1 MGVRTDRHAELSPRT
16 VGLAVAAVVGGVGLG
31 TLIALT
37 SPLVALGVVA
47 GVGAALAI
55 LTSVEVGFAALILVA
70 TLLPF
75 AAIPVNVGF
84 YPTFLDG
91 ALGGLLI
98 VWFVR
103 AFSQPEERLEFGP
116 LGGLLLVFIALATV
130 SFVFGTQYS
139 QSKDTIRR
147 FGEIMLA
154 LVLYYVVINNIWT
167 RDLLRRLVA
176 LVIVGGGVAAI
187 MGIILDVL
195 PVVVT
200 ERLLGLL
207 TVVHYYPEGQGIIRY
222 INDDPDLPRRATATA
237 VDPNVLGGMLVLT
250 TALALSQLFSRRPVL
265 ARTWLVP
272 LTVAMLICMPLTFS
286 RGSWAG
292 LAAAALVMA
301 TVRYRRMWFFFALGG
316 LAVYAFVPQADM
328 FIGHLISG
336 AQFQDRA
343 AAMRLGEYKDAI
355 RLISEYPVFGIGFGA
370 APSIDLY
377 RGVSNVYL
385 LIAEQTGLVGLSAF
399 LLVIARF
406 LWYAFGCLGQVR
418 DVQLSGIILGLA
430 SGIAGALIAG
440 IFDHYFF
447 NLDFPH
453 TVALFWLFVGLTVV
467 AIRLDRQSLPAV
479 R

>member
-1 MGVRTDRHAELSPRT
+1 
-16 VGLAVAAVVGGVGLG
+16 
-31 TLIALT
+31 
-37 SPLVALGVVA
+37 
-47 GVGAALAI
+47 
-55 LTSVEVGFAALILVA
+55 
-70 TLLPF
+70 
-75 AAIPVNVGF
+75 
-84 YPTFLDG
+84 
-91 ALGGLLI
+91 
-98 VWFVR
+98 
-103 AFSQPEERLEFGP
+103 
-116 LGGLLLVFIALATV
+116 
-130 SFVFGTQYS
+130 
-139 QSKDTIRR
+139 
-147 FGEIMLA
+147 
-154 LVLYYVVINNIWT
+154 
-167 RDLLRRLVA
+167 
-176 LVIVGGGVAAI
+176 
-187 MGIILDVL
+187 
-195 PVVVT
+195 
-200 ERLLGLL
+200 
-207 TVVHYYPEGQGIIRY
+207 
-222 INDDPDLPRRATATA
+222 
-237 VDPNVLGGMLVLT
+237 
-250 TALALSQLFSRRPVL
+250 
-265 ARTWLVP
+265 
-272 LTVAMLICMPLTFS
+272 
-286 RGSWAG
+286 
-292 LAAAALVMA
+292 
-301 TVRYRRMWFFFALGG
+301 MWFFFALGG